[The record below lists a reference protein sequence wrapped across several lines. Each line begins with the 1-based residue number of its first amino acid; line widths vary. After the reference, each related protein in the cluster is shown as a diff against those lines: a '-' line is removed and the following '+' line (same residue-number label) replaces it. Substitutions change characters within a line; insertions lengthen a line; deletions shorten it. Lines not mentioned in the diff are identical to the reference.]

1 MQSSRP
7 SASRS
12 SFALTAL
19 LLLPAFAG
27 CLDSDEPAQSSLAA
41 SISMAPGE
49 LIGGIFQPVEFTASQ
64 PLSLLVPYPVRDS
77 VSGLVQNGT
86 VLDFAAAWDS
96 QQVEILAPPGHT
108 EATFL
113 VAERGRDAWPLRATN
128 ESWREWMDRGGPAEG
143 ITSGIGAM
151 RVAGDGEL
159 PALVAARLN
168 ATGVEALQLPVSR
181 PMRDGITIEQGGNHS
196 TGLVDG
202 YSVYEWLELVT
213 DEQNGYNER
222 WGPFVLPPARDPA
235 YERALTFLESEFDAM
250 GLDGQIHRYEL
261 SSSPYAV
268 NVCGYRTG
276 AVYPNEWL
284 VLGAHLDIAE
294 PGSPPGGG
302 THIGAHDNTAGV
314 AMALAA
320 AGALAQFDSRRTLAV
335 CFWSNEENGYDGADR
350 WIDNIPPGV
359 NITNYLNI
367 DSAGVNY
374 PGEYTLVVDV
384 IPDSDDQL
392 NEQWEMI
399 SLAEWIGSSFYDIA
413 QPLRNGR
420 ELYYT
425 EGYAAMKDHEHT
437 HPETI
442 SVHESQRGRSDYVRF
457 ADRLGVVSMDFG
469 AITGGYDCYHAP
481 CDTLDE
487 MVDWMETANATG
499 QQNLVASLDM
509 IAWWFTG
516 LFWYLD
522 ERPVYDKS

>member
-1 MQSSRP
+1 MNPKGNPTAPCFTP
-7 SASRS
+7 SL
-12 SFALTAL
+12 ALL

-27 CLDSDEPAQSSLAA
+27 CLDSGEPAQPSLAA
-41 SISMAPGE
+41 SVEMAPDE
-49 LIGGIFQPVEFTASQ
+49 LVGGAFQPVEFTARQ

-77 VSGLVQNGT
+77 ITGLVQNGT
-86 VLDFAAAWDS
+86 VLDFAQTWDS
-96 QQVEILAPPGHT
+96 WQVEMLAPPGHT
-108 EATFL
+108 NATFL
-113 VAERGRDAWPLRATN
+113 VAELGRDAWPLRATN
-128 ESWREWMDRGGPAEG
+128 ESWREWIDRGGPVAG
-143 ITSGIGAM
+143 MDDGIGAL

-159 PALVAARLN
+159 PPLVPARVTAA
-168 ATGVEALQLPVSR
+168 GVEAVQFPVVR
-181 PMRDGITIEQGGNHS
+181 PPRDGIAPEQGGGHS
-196 TGLVDG
+196 TGLIDG
-202 YSVYEWLELVT
+202 YSIYEWLEIVT

-222 WGPFVLPPARDPA
+222 WGPLVPRDPV
-235 YERALTFLESEFDAM
+235 YERALEFLENEFDAL
-250 GLDGQIHRYEL
+250 GLDGQIHHYEL
-261 SSSPYAV
+261 SSSPWAA

-276 AVYPNEWL
+276 SVYPDEWV

-350 WIDNIPPGV
+350 WIDNLPAGV
-359 NITNYLNI
+359 TVTNYLNI

-374 PGEYTLVVDV
+374 PGEYTLVVDI
-384 IPDSDDQL
+384 IPDSDDLL

-399 SLAEWIGSSFYDIA
+399 SLTEWIGSTFYDIA
-413 QPLRNGR
+413 PVLRNGR

-425 EGYAAMKDHEHT
+425 EGYAAMKDHD
-437 HPETI
+437 HPHPDTI

-457 ADRLGVVSMDFG
+457 ADRLGVVSLDFG

-481 CDTLDE
+481 CDTLPE
-487 MVDWMETANATG
+487 MVDWMATVNATG

-509 IAWWFTG
+509 IAWWFAG

-522 ERPVYDKS
+522 ERPVYDRS

>member
-1 MQSSRP
+1 MNSKGNPAAPRFTP
-7 SASRS
+7 
-12 SFALTAL
+12 ALALL

-27 CLDSDEPAQSSLAA
+27 CLDSGNTAQPSLAA
-41 SISMAPGE
+41 SVSMAPGE
-49 LIGGIFQPVEFTASQ
+49 LVGGTFQPVEFTARQ

-77 VSGLVQNGT
+77 ITGLVQNGT
-86 VLDFAAAWDS
+86 VLDFARVWDS
-96 QQVEILAPPGHT
+96 RQVMLLAPPGHDT
-108 EATFL
+108 VTFL
-113 VAERGRDAWPLRATN
+113 VAEQGRNAWPLRATN
-128 ESWREWMDRGGPAEG
+128 ESWREWIDRGGPAQG
-143 ITSGIGAM
+143 MDDGIGAL

-159 PALVAARLN
+159 PVLAPARLS
-168 ATGVEALQLPVSR
+168 AAGVASVQFPVVR
-181 PMRDGITIEQGGNHS
+181 PPRDGVAVGQGGGHS
-196 TGLVDG
+196 TGLIDG
-202 YSVYEWLELVT
+202 YSIYEWLEVVT

-222 WGPFVLPPARDPA
+222 WGPLVPHDPV
-235 YERALTFLESEFDAM
+235 YERALEFLEREFDTL
-250 GLDGQIHRYEL
+250 GLDGQIHHYEF
-261 SSSPYAV
+261 SSSPYAA

-276 AVYPNEWL
+276 SVYPDEWV

-350 WIDNIPPGV
+350 WIDNLPAGV
-359 NITNYLNI
+359 TVTNYLNI

-374 PGEYTLVVDV
+374 PGEYTLVIDI
-384 IPDSDDQL
+384 IPETDNKL

-399 SLAEWIGSSFYDIA
+399 SLTEWIGTTFYDIA
-413 QPLRNGR
+413 PMLRNGR

-425 EGYAAMKDHEHT
+425 EGYAAMKDHD
-437 HPETI
+437 HPHPDTI

-457 ADRLGVVSMDFG
+457 ADRLGVVSLDFG

-481 CDTLDE
+481 CDTLPE
-487 MVDWMETANATG
+487 MVDWMATANGTG
-499 QQNLVASLDM
+499 QQNLVGSLDM
-509 IAWWFTG
+509 IAWWFAG

-522 ERPVYDKS
+522 ERPVYDRS